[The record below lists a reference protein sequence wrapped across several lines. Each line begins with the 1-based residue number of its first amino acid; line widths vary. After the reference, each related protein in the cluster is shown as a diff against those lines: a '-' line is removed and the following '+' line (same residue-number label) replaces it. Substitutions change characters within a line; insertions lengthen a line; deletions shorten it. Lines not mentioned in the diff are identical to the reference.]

1 MKDGVPFLMK
11 NENARPG
18 SLDPGMGA
26 MTRRRFSALAGG
38 AVASFALGGAC
49 RGSEAGPPD
58 QGRITARPRKSVTT
72 SGTGARALGIGES
85 RDAVLQLRA
94 SAPGGALPLLV
105 LLHGAGGSGPGI
117 LRRLGPA
124 AGEAG
129 IAVLAPDSRGSTW
142 DAIRGRFGADVDFL
156 GRALDRVFETT
167 AVDPARVAV
176 GGFSDGA
183 SYAVSLGLANGDLF
197 RRVLAFSPG
206 FFVDGARR
214 GHARFFIS
222 HGTGDRILP
231 IDRCSRLIVDAL
243 KTDGH
248 QVTYREF
255 DGGHEIP
262 AAIAR
267 EGMEWVA
274 AR

>member
-1 MKDGVPFLMK
+1 MKRAERNPASPG
-11 NENARPG
+11 ARRSGP
-18 SLDPGMGA
+18 L
-26 MTRRRFSALAGG
+26 TRRRFATIAGTALASL
-38 AVASFALGGAC
+38 AVGGAC
-49 RGSEAGPPD
+49 RGSEAWTAAA
-58 QGRITARPRKSVTT
+58 QGRITARPRRGVTT
-72 SGTGARALGIGES
+72 SGTGTRPLGLGES
-85 RDAVLQLRA
+85 RDGLLQLPA
-94 SAPGGALPLLV
+94 NAGAALPLLV
-105 LLHGAGGSGPGI
+105 LLHGAGGSGAGI
-117 LRRLGPA
+117 LKRLGA
-124 AGEAG
+124 VASDAGV
-129 IAVLAPDSRGSTW
+129 AVLAPDSRGATW
-142 DAIRGRFGADVDFL
+142 DAVRGRFGADVEFI

-167 AVDPARVAV
+167 AVDPARVAI

-183 SYAVSLGLANGDLF
+183 TYAVSLGLLNGDVF

-206 FFVDGARR
+206 FLVEGQPR

-222 HGTGDRILP
+222 HGTADRILP

-243 KTDGH
+243 RTSGH

-274 AR
+274 KP